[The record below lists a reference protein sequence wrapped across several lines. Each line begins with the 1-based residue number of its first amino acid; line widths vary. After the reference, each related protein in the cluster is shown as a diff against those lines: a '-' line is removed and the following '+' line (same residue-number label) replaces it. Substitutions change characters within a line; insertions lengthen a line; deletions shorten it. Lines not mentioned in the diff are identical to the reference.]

1 MKVLHISHGIYPLS
15 QAGTE
20 IYTADLAQALIGKG
34 IDVTV
39 AIPATAKTSEASSNG
54 KLQSFVVPVERA
66 PKGRFGNK
74 LRYAAFRGPL
84 WQDELRLLIQRIKPD
99 VMHIQHAIGFGA
111 HLFEWLEE
119 FGLPMVITLADYWL
133 LCPGVIRN
141 CDGKVARCAESCCED
156 VKWAHFG
163 FLWRLASA
171 ISHRRHIKRFVKRA
185 RPYLAAISRKTQLIF
200 ESEGYPKELIHLHP
214 WGIDVRHLRD
224 SVRQVSEHS
233 GHARIGFIGSMR
245 AHKGCHVLAEAFVR
259 SRPTAASLHF
269 YGGGDEAYIQTL
281 KQQFASPDISFHG
294 RFDHGSVAE
303 ILAGLDVVA
312 IPSIW
317 EESYCLVA
325 QEALAARRIIIASN
339 TGGLSDRIVQG
350 VNGFLVPPNDAA
362 ALSQEIS
369 RIVPRSRE
377 IAQTLDFDRSLLDIG
392 DDAKEWI
399 SVYETAISRQPRSG

>member
-99 VMHIQHAIGFGA
+99 VMLIQHAIGFGA

-156 VKWAHFG
+156 V
-163 FLWRLASA
+163 
-171 ISHRRHIKRFVKRA
+171 
-185 RPYLAAISRKTQLIF
+185 
-200 ESEGYPKELIHLHP
+200 
-214 WGIDVRHLRD
+214 
-224 SVRQVSEHS
+224 
-233 GHARIGFIGSMR
+233 
-245 AHKGCHVLAEAFVR
+245 
-259 SRPTAASLHF
+259 
-269 YGGGDEAYIQTL
+269 
-281 KQQFASPDISFHG
+281 
-294 RFDHGSVAE
+294 
-303 ILAGLDVVA
+303 
-312 IPSIW
+312 
-317 EESYCLVA
+317 
-325 QEALAARRIIIASN
+325 
-339 TGGLSDRIVQG
+339 
-350 VNGFLVPPNDAA
+350 
-362 ALSQEIS
+362 
-369 RIVPRSRE
+369 
-377 IAQTLDFDRSLLDIG
+377 
-392 DDAKEWI
+392 
-399 SVYETAISRQPRSG
+399 